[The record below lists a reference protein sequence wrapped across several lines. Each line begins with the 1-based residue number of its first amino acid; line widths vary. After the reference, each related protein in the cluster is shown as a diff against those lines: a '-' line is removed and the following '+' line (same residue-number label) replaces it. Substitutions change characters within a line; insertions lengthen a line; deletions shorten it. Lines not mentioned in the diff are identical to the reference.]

1 MLTRSF
7 SRPLTVTTVLGLAVT
22 GAALLTPAAA
32 APRTAAPAG
41 PTAGDG
47 PGAKTVWT
55 EANKAGFGTAH
66 ARGSNVWFT
75 LQRGRVSEVFYP
87 DLSTPSLRNLEL
99 VVTDG
104 RTFTNRA
111 SRDMRLRTS
120 RPDPRSL
127 RFTQVATDKDGR
139 YRLVTRTVTDPRSDA
154 VTTRVSLR
162 SLDGRRYRL
171 YALVDPAL
179 GNDGAHDTGQT
190 SGHTLVAGNGTLA
203 SALASSPRFAD
214 TSTGF
219 AGAASDPWRDL
230 AAHHRLSAPH
240 SSAGPGNVVQAGRV
254 SGVSGR
260 AGHRS
265 ATLRLGLG
273 GDVGTAR
280 RTAEAGPAFG
290 VTSRRYDAGW
300 HHYLAG
306 LRAVPASARSER
318 RQYLASALVLAAA
331 EDKLHPGAF
340 VASPSAPWVWG
351 DNIDGLSSPSG
362 AYHEVWARDA
372 YQFGTALWADG
383 DRAAARRIVD
393 WLFDTQQKPDGSF
406 PQNSDVSGTPV
417 WTNLQLDEVA
427 LPIVLAKL
435 TGRTGAATYAHVKR
449 AADFIAGFTDADSG
463 REAPYSPQERW
474 ENQAGYSPNSIAA
487 QINGLVCAAA
497 IARANGDDASS
508 QRWLA
513 LADEWQG
520 KVEDWTVT
528 TNGPLSSK
536 PYFLRLTKD
545 GDPNAGT
552 TYSVGDGGPSAI
564 DQRRVV
570 DASFLDL
577 VRYGI
582 ERPDDPA
589 VRSSLPVIDRQL
601 KVSTPN
607 GPFWRRY
614 TDDGYGETRSG
625 GEWRITDPDTHDT
638 LGRAWPILAGERG
651 EYTVAARGSGAR
663 YLRAMAAAT
672 GQGDMLAEQVWDN
685 RPPTGQACCRAG
697 EGTRSATPLT
707 WSHAG
712 LVRLAWTLQRGR
724 PVDQQAVVAD
734 RYTR

>member
-1 MLTRSF
+1 MRLHLLVGLST
-7 SRPLTVTTVLGLAVT
+7 LGLALT
-22 GAALLTPAAA
+22 GAAVLTPAEASVPQAA
-32 APRTAAPAG
+32 AP
-41 PTAGDG
+41 DG
-47 PGAKTVWT
+47 PGTKTVWT
-55 EANKAGFGTAH
+55 EANKAGFGTARS
-66 ARGSNVWFT
+66 RGSNVWFT

-87 DLSTPSLRNLEL
+87 DLSTPSVRNLEL

-104 RTFTNRA
+104 RTFTDRA

-120 RPDPRSL
+120 RPDARSL
-127 RFTQVATDKDGR
+127 RFTQVATDKGGH
-139 YRLVTRTVTDPRSDA
+139 YRLVTSTVTDPRRDA

-162 SLDGRRYRL
+162 SLDDRAYRL
-171 YALVDPAL
+171 YAVVDPAL
-179 GNDGAHDTGQT
+179 GNDGSHDTGRT
-190 SGHTLVAGNGTLA
+190 VGHSLTATNGSLA
-203 SALASSPRFAD
+203 SALSSRPGFSQ

-219 AGAASDPWRDL
+219 VGSASDPVRDL
-230 AAHHRLSAPH
+230 EANHGLTRRY
-240 SSAGPGNVVQAGRV
+240 SSAGPGNVVQAGRL
-254 SGVSGR
+254 SGVTGKR
-260 AGHRS
+260 GHRS
-265 ATLRLGLG
+265 ATLTLGLG
-273 GDVGTAR
+273 GDVAAA
-280 RTAEAGPAFG
+280 RTATDGPSHADTAG
-290 VTSRRYDAGW
+290 RYDAGW
-300 HHYLAG
+300 HHYLDG
-306 LRAVPASARSER
+306 LRSVPASASSVR

-331 EDKLHPGAF
+331 EDKQHPGAF

-351 DNIDGLSSPSG
+351 DNIDDLSSPSG
-362 AYHEVWARDA
+362 AYHEVWSRDA
-372 YQFGTALWADG
+372 YEFGTALWADG

-393 WLFDTQQKPDGSF
+393 WLFTTQQKPDGSF

-435 TGRTGAATYAHVKR
+435 TGRTGPETYAHVKK
-449 AADFIAGFTDADSG
+449 AADFIAGYEDPVAHLA
-463 REAPYSPQERW
+463 APYSPQERW

-497 IARANGDDASS
+497 IARANGDTASS
-508 QRWLA
+508 TRWLA
-513 LADEWQG
+513 LADEWAG
-520 KVEDWTVT
+520 KVQDWTVT
-528 TNGPLSSK
+528 SNGPLSDQ

-545 GDPNAGT
+545 GNPDAGT

-582 ERPDDPA
+582 ERPHDPA
-589 VRSSLPVIDRQL
+589 VRSSLPVVDHEL
-601 KVSTPN
+601 KVTTPN

-614 TDDGYGETRSG
+614 TDDGYGETRTG
-625 GEWRITDPDTHDT
+625 GEWRITDPDTHET

-651 EYTVAARGSGAR
+651 EYAVTAGGSGAR
-663 YLRAMAAAT
+663 YLRAMASAT

-685 RPPTGQACCRAG
+685 RPPTGDACCAAG

-712 LVRLAWTLQRGR
+712 LVRLAWTMQRGR
-724 PVDQQAVVAD
+724 PVDQQAVVAN